1 MRRVVLIFVSMLVA
15 CSINA
20 QEHVRDT
27 LLFEKYKNVFDEEK
41 SGLWDICEILDLE
54 VLDYYGLSKKYK
66 TELQRKMFL
75 ESDEG
80 KKLVD
85 KLKEKKNELLNTN
98 SLVVFRF
105 SRRNARYGDIE
116 MTYDLDSKMFRADAG
131 VVSMDPNYINY
142 DGLLLKREGKAKAI
156 KNIVVERSEYI
167 AFPMTEEIALSLENV
182 VRNDSYTTP
191 VDIVWEL
198 RINDIKHLPSTG
210 DPFLD
215 AALLP
220 SNIIGTIVNIYIVDA
235 YTHEVYYAF
244 DEERWEQEVKRRQ
257 LIRDEKI
264 RLEEER
270 KKKEQ
275 EEAVRKEKERREKI
289 NSFLE
294 HRQTKVYEMPSS
306 NRRLI
311 DGKLYDILSNM
322 KYITDSYGLLI
333 SVKDVISVNFK
344 GETSHLL
351 EVEIESGSDENY
363 YDIKKSIEKE
373 ITAIDFPRAKMLI
386 PGADTLC
393 SISSRYVYKSIVEV
407 QRCEATVKM
416 NNKGEISFK
425 KGDPE
430 CCVKNIEEIR
440 NALYSR
446 YRKGVFDVVVYR
458 KMIDD
463 IYAGADVVVLNK

>member
-1 MRRVVLIFVSMLVA
+1 MRRVVLIFISMLVA
-15 CSINA
+15 CSISA

-80 KKLVD
+80 KKLID
-85 KLKEKKNELLNTN
+85 QLKEKKNELLNTN

-131 VVSMDPNYINY
+131 VVSIDPNYINY

-156 KNIVVERSEYI
+156 KNIEVEGSEYI

-210 DPFLD
+210 DPFYD
-215 AALLP
+215 AALLL
-220 SNIIGTIVNIYIVDA
+220 SNIIGTIENVYIIDA

-244 DEERWEQEVKRRQ
+244 DEERWGEELKRRQ

-270 KKKEQ
+270 RKKEQ
-275 EEAVRKEKERREKI
+275 EEAARKEEERREKI
-289 NSFLE
+289 NSF
-294 HRQTKVYEMPSS
+294 QNKIYEMPSQ
-306 NRRLI
+306 NRRI
-311 DGKLYDILSNM
+311 VEGKLYDILSNM
-322 KYITDSYGLLI
+322 KYITEAYKLFI
-333 SVKDVISVNFK
+333 SVKDVITVNFI
-344 GETSHLL
+344 GGTSHLL
-351 EVEIESGSDENY
+351 DVEIESESNENNNGV
-363 YDIKKSIEKE
+363 KKSIEKE
-373 ITAIDFPRAKMLI
+373 ITALDFPRAKMQV

-393 SISSRYVYKSIVEV
+393 AISSRYEYQSVVEV
-407 QRCEATVKM
+407 QRCEIKVKM

-425 KGDPE
+425 EGDAE
-430 CCVKNIEEIR
+430 CYAKNIEAIR
-440 NALYSR
+440 SSLYPI
-446 YRKGVFDVVVYR
+446 YGKGVYDVVVYE
-458 KMIDD
+458 KIIDNM
-463 IYAGADVVVLNK
+463 YAGADVVVLNK